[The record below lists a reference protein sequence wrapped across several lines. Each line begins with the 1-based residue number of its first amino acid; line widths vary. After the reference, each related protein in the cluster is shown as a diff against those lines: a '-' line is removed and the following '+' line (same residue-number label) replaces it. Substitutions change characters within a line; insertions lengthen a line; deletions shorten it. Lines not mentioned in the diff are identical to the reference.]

1 MSIIINEQTRAV
13 VQGITGREGQRATKE
28 MVESGIAISCGVTPG
43 KGGQV
48 VGSGSLVVG
57 GGKDI
62 PVFDSVREA
71 KEHDPSINTSVIYVP
86 PLMVYDAALEAINN
100 RIETIVIVTENVP
113 VKDAAKLVEMARYHQ
128 CRIIG
133 PSSVGIL
140 NTRLG
145 KLGSIGTANEKGM
158 YTTGTVALLSKSGGM
173 CGETANILTRA
184 GLGQSTVIGIGGDV
198 IIGTTYADLIPLLE
212 KDNETEAIVIFG
224 EIGGTYEEQLA
235 AYVKN
240 CGCSKPIIAFI
251 SGKFVETINRDL
263 PLGHAGAIISHGK
276 GKADDKKAALRAAG
290 VIVADYHDDI
300 PVLVKQALDKKIEKT
315 VVI

>member
-1 MSIIINEQTRAV
+1 MSIIISEQTSVV

-28 MVESGIAISCGVTPG
+28 MIESGVAISCGVTPG
-43 KGGQV
+43 KGGQSV
-48 VGSGSLVVG
+48 EGVQ
-57 GGKDI
+57 
-62 PVFDSVREA
+62 VFDSVREA
-71 KEHDPSINTSVIYVP
+71 KEHDQKINTSVIYVP

-113 VKDAAKLVEMARYHQ
+113 VKDTAKLVEMARYHN

-145 KLGSIGTANEKGM
+145 KLGSIGTANEQGM
-158 YTTGTVALLSKSGGM
+158 YTTGNIALISKSGGM

-212 KDNETEAIVIFG
+212 KDDETDAIVIFG

-235 AYVKN
+235 AYVRDY
-240 CGCSKPIIAFI
+240 GCSKPIITFI

-276 GKADDKKAALRAAG
+276 GKADDKKAALRAVG

-300 PVLVKQALDKKIEKT
+300 PPLVKKALDKKIEKT
-315 VVI
+315 VTV

>member
-1 MSIIINEQTRAV
+1 MSIIINEKTRVV

-28 MVESGIAISCGVTPG
+28 MIESGVAISCGVTPG
-43 KGGQV
+43 KGGQMVEGVPV
-48 VGSGSLVVG
+48 V
-57 GGKDI
+57 
-62 PVFDSVREA
+62 DSVREA
-71 KEHDPSINTSVIYVP
+71 KEHDQTINTSVIYVP

-100 RIETIVIVTENVP
+100 SIETIVIVTENIP
-113 VKDAAKLVEMARYHQ
+113 VKDTAKLIEMARYHH

-158 YTTGTVALLSKSGGM
+158 YTTGNVALISKSGGM

-212 KDNETEAIVIFG
+212 KDDETDAIVIFG

-235 AYVKN
+235 THVRDY
-240 CGCSKPIIAFI
+240 GCSKPIIAFI
-251 SGKFVETINRDL
+251 SGKFVEAINRDL

-276 GKADDKKAALRAAG
+276 GKADDKKAALRSAG
-290 VIVADYHDDI
+290 ITVADYHDDI
-300 PVLVKQALDKKIEKT
+300 PALVKKVIDKKIEKT
-315 VVI
+315 VVM

>member
-1 MSIIINEQTRAV
+1 MSIILNKNARAM
-13 VQGITGREGQRATKE
+13 VQGITGKEGQRATKE
-28 MVESGIAISCGVTPG
+28 MIASGIAISCGVTPG
-43 KGGQV
+43 KGGQTV
-48 VGSGSLVVG
+48 EDVH
-57 GGKDI
+57 
-62 PVFDSVREA
+62 VFDSVREA
-71 KEHDPSINTSVIYVP
+71 KEHDAHINTSVIYVP

-113 VKDAAKLVEMARYHQ
+113 VKDTAKLVEMARYHN

-133 PSSVGIL
+133 PSSIGIL

-145 KLGSIGTANEKGM
+145 KLGSIATANEKSM
-158 YTTGTVALLSKSGGM
+158 YTAGNVALISKSGGM

-184 GLGQSTVIGIGGDV
+184 GFGQSTVIGIGGDV

-212 KDNETEAIVIFG
+212 KDNETEAIVVFG

-235 AYVKN
+235 DYVKEH
-240 CGCSKPIIAFI
+240 GCSKPVIAFI

-263 PLGHAGAIISHGK
+263 PLGHAGAIISYGK

-300 PVLVKQALDKKIEKT
+300 PALVKKALEKKIEQT
-315 VVI
+315 LMV